1 MRHAGK
7 NFFQDHKM
15 KKILKTNSCDHW
27 PPECITQGSKSEMV
41 EELKALTGITAC
53 AKLDE
58 ERGSSFAIRCPS
70 V

>member
-1 MRHAGK
+1 LA
-7 NFFQDHKM
+7 
-15 KKILKTNSCDHW
+15 
-27 PPECITQGSKSEMV
+27 PECITQGSKSEMV